1 MKMKRK
7 KKTNVLVLALAMCL
21 LLLSACGADN
31 TQGAQETAALE
42 SEADAAEQQTENEQE
57 EQPEQEEPEE
67 TQEPEQEEPEEAEE
81 PEPEEAEE
89 QNNAGTELLV
99 LLQEEYENGFFVGEG
114 AKHTY
119 YEYVDNNNSSFIYN
133 GTVYIADNLTNSSGD
148 VVYTAYDISSKE
160 LKVLEGEELY
170 YRMSAF
176 TGTNFMDGIF
186 YVLSTD
192 YYQYRDA
199 LFYTYDADGAL
210 LNKFQDDT
218 VYEIT
223 YAAYFDKGIL
233 CLVRYIDDSYGYL
246 LLSYDLEKIAEISIP
261 QCEVEHGLK
270 ADMNP
275 QHAAGYIMA
284 AANGTVYIM
293 FVEEDSWYRLNI
305 DTYEWEDTGEAVPD
319 VSKDM
324 IYALNGTSFCG
335 KYWGNDD
342 GIYDIITGEQ
352 IFEWGELYAPKYGGY
367 YGGDKYLGYN
377 KRNNEYRWVNL
388 TDLSMSDPLPFPE
401 GKSVTILNDT
411 YCIYKDQY
419 GWFLW
424 NYNDGTEE
432 TIVMYEN

>member
-7 KKTNVLVLALAMCL
+7 KKTNVLVLALAMSL
-21 LLLSACGADN
+21 FLLSACGADN
-31 TQGAQETAALE
+31 TQDAQETAAPK
-42 SEADAAEQQTENEQE
+42 SEADTAEQQTENVQE
-57 EQPEQEEPEE
+57 EQPEPEEPEE
-67 TQEPEQEEPEEAEE
+67 TEEPEQEEPEEAEE
-81 PEPEEAEE
+81 SEPEEAEE
-89 QNNAGTELLV
+89 QNNAGTELLA

-119 YEYVDNNNSSFIYN
+119 YEYVYNSSFIYN
-133 GTVYIADNLTNSSGD
+133 GIAYIADNLTNSSGD

-176 TGTNFMDGIF
+176 TGTKFMDGIF

-199 LFYTYDADGAL
+199 LFYTYDADGAP
-210 LNKFQDDT
+210 LNKFQDDA

-223 YAAYFDKGIL
+223 HVEYFDKGIL
-233 CLVRYIDDSYGYL
+233 CRVRYIDDSYGYL
-246 LLSYDLEKIAEISIP
+246 LLSYDLEKIAEISVP
-261 QCEVEHGLK
+261 QREIEHGLK
-270 ADMNP
+270 EDMIP
-275 QHAAGYIMA
+275 EASVV
-284 AANGTVYIM
+284 ANGTVYTI
-293 FVEEDSWYRLNI
+293 FSGEDSWYRLNTN
-305 DTYEWEDTGEAVPD
+305 TYEWEDTGEAVPD

-335 KYWGNDD
+335 KYWGDDD

-367 YGGDKYLGYN
+367 FGGDKYLGYS

-411 YCIYKDQY
+411 YCIYSDNY